1 MIYNDAY
8 AGLLGDR
15 HPRALGWPQI
25 YSELGPLNEAILL
38 WSTPPE

>member
-8 AGLLGDR
+8 AGLPGDR

-38 WSTPPE
+38 VHSA